1 VAHPFIIRQSQVL
14 SSVEVTGSNV
24 RLLKTP
30 LIALLAIVSLQHE
43 TSAQQQN
50 LPFALFERSLD
61 QLRQEAGIPGLSAA
75 IVQDGRII
83 WENAFGMAD
92 IEQSIPA
99 RADTP
104 YPIVDITQTLAAV
117 LALESV
123 DRARFE
129 LDDRI
134 IRWTAQIPEQN
145 ATVRQVLM
153 HTSTGAYRYDPARYS
168 ALTPVI
174 EYNAGRIDFRKVI
187 ADQILDKAA
196 MFDSVPGVD
205 ILTSSDRSAFDSND
219 LERYSA
225 VLTRMAVAYKVNT
238 QRRATRSE
246 YASRPINAGAGL
258 VSTVRDLAKFDGA
271 LDMNLFSF
279 SDDLRKLMWAPAG
292 AVNGMR
298 IPTGLGW
305 FVQTRN
311 NERLVWHF
319 GLATDAYSSL
329 VLKIPERHLT
339 LILLANSDG
348 LSSPFALGQGDV
360 TTSLFAQAFLRV
372 FVP

>member
-1 VAHPFIIRQSQVL
+1 MAHPFIIRQSQVL

-30 LIALLAIVSLQHE
+30 LIALLAFVSLQHE
-43 TSAQQQN
+43 TFAQQQN

-75 IVQDGRII
+75 LVQDGRIV
-83 WENAFGMAD
+83 WERGFGMAD
-92 IEQSIPA
+92 LERSIAAAP
-99 RADTP
+99 DTP
-104 YPIVDITQTLAAV
+104 YPIVDITQTLAAA
-117 LALESV
+117 LALQSV

-134 IRWTAQIPEQN
+134 IRWTSAIPEQN

-153 HTSTGAYRYDPARYS
+153 HTSTGSYRYDPARYS
-168 ALTPVI
+168 ALTAVI
-174 EYNAGRIDFRKVI
+174 EYNAGRVDFRKVI
-187 ADQILDKAA
+187 ADQILERAA
-196 MFDSVPGVD
+196 MIDSVPGVD
-205 ILTSSDRSAFDSND
+205 ILTSSDRAAFEPDD
-219 LERYSA
+219 LARYSA
-225 VLTRMAVAYKVNT
+225 VLARMAVPYKVSG

-258 VSTVRDLAKFDGA
+258 VSTVRDLASFDHA
-271 LDMNLFSF
+271 LDIDLFF
-279 SDDLRKLMWAPAG
+279 DNDLRTLMWAPAG
-292 AVNGMR
+292 AVNGVR

-305 FVQTRN
+305 FVQTYN

-319 GLATDAYSSL
+319 GLAADAYSSL
-329 VLKIPERHLT
+329 VLKIPGRRLT

-360 TTSLFAQAFLRV
+360 TTSLFAQSFLRV
-372 FVP
+372 FLP